1 MPFGYRATYRSNMT
15 TAAKASTLASLVRTE
30 GRNMILDLK
39 TFVPAKDFKVSRRFY
54 QDLGFMENFVGAD
67 VAEFQIGDYRF
78 LLQNYHVA
86 EWAGNFMMQL
96 LCDDVTPWWER
107 VNRAD
112 FLERYP
118 NIMRKA
124 PQPQAW
130 GLRVMFISD
139 PSGVLWHIA
148 DRRS

>member
-1 MPFGYRATYRSNMT
+1 
-15 TAAKASTLASLVRTE
+15 
-30 GRNMILDLK
+30 MIFDLK
-39 TFVPAKDFKVSRRFY
+39 TFVPAKDFDGSRRFY
-54 QDLGFMENFVGAD
+54 KDLGFTENFVGAD

-86 EWAGNFMMQL
+86 
-96 LCDDVTPWWER
+96 D
-107 VNRAD
+107 
-112 FLERYP
+112 ERYP

-124 PQPQAW
+124 PQQQAW